1 MCVTSANGGSKIKS
15 ETIVLGRPLSDPPPG
30 ALQPQFDQQGGQSVA
45 LLFINN
51 MQKPTTVVCNAT
63 CLTKAGATSGSS
75 FKITNVVTGVPHISQ
90 PNLEFFTVINGSN
103 SVSATIGGYGAS
115 VYLRLDPK

>member
-30 ALQPQFDQQGGQSVA
+30 AQQPLDQQGGQSVA

-51 MQKPTTVVCNAT
+51 MQKSATVVCNAA
-63 CLTKAGATSGSS
+63 CLTKAGATNGSS
-75 FKITNVVTGVPHISQ
+75 FKITNVVTGAPHVPQ
-90 PNLEFFTVINGSN
+90 PNLDFFVGIDGSS
-103 SVSATIGGYGAS
+103 SVSATIDGYGAS
-115 VYLRLDPK
+115 TYLRLDPK